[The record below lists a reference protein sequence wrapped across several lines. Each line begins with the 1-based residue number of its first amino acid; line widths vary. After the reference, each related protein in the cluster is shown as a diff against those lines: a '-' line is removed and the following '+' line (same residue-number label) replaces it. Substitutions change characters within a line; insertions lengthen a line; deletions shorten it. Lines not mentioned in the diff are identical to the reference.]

1 MKYNTEEELEAYFKQ
16 EIQEVSQNEI
26 DKIEKEMEK
35 IRTRIMAEMEETARQ
50 HAQIII
56 DQETKEMS
64 TDYSVA
70 ISRLADENNRKL
82 VKKRLELTESLMN
95 EVIEKLQVYSKTE
108 DYKEMIINKVKVL
121 SEKHAHDGILSV
133 SPKDKEILD
142 DLIKSFEGHV
152 TGKVDPEI
160 KFVGFTL
167 QFHEKNII
175 IDETFDTIIKD
186 QREKFYSN
194 SNLIIE

>member
-16 EIQEVSQNEI
+16 EIQEASQSEI

-35 IRTRIMAEMEETARQ
+35 IRTRIMTEMEETASQ

-56 DQETKEMS
+56 DQETKEMT

-82 VKKRLELTESLMN
+82 VKKRLDLTESLMN
-95 EVIEKLQVYSKTE
+95 EVIDKLQAYSKTD

-133 SPKDKEILD
+133 RPQDKEILD
-142 DLIKSFEGHV
+142 DLIESFKGHV
-152 TGKVDPEI
+152 TGKVDPDI
-160 KFVGFTL
+160 KHGGFTL
-167 QFHEKNII
+167 QFHQENII

>member
-1 MKYNTEEELEAYFKQ
+1 MKVTENWL
-16 EIQEVSQNEI
+16 
-26 DKIEKEMEK
+26 
-35 IRTRIMAEMEETARQ
+35 
-50 HAQIII
+50 
-56 DQETKEMS
+56 
-64 TDYSVA
+64 
-70 ISRLADENNRKL
+70 
-82 VKKRLELTESLMN
+82 KKRLDLTESLMN
-95 EVIEKLQVYSKTE
+95 EVIDKLQVYSKTE

-142 DLIKSFEGHV
+142 DLIESFEGHV

-160 KFVGFTL
+160 KHGGFTL
-167 QFHEKNII
+167 QFHQENII

-186 QREKFYSN
+186 QKERFYSN

>member
-1 MKYNTEEELEAYFKQ
+1 MKYNTQEELEAYFKQ

-26 DKIEKEMEK
+26 DKIEKEMDK

-56 DQETKEMS
+56 DQETKEMT

-70 ISRLADENNRKL
+70 ISRLADESNRKL
-82 VKKRLELTESLMN
+82 VKKRLDLTESLMN
-95 EVIEKLQVYSKTE
+95 EVIDKLQVYSKTE

-142 DLIKSFEGHV
+142 DLIESFEGHV

-160 KFVGFTL
+160 KHGGFTL
-167 QFHEKNII
+167 QFHQENII

-186 QREKFYSN
+186 QKERFYSN

>member
-1 MKYNTEEELEAYFKQ
+1 MKYNTQEELEAYFKQ

-26 DKIEKEMEK
+26 DKIEKEMDK

-56 DQETKEMS
+56 DQETKEMT

-70 ISRLADENNRKL
+70 ISRLADESNRKL
-82 VKKRLELTESLMN
+82 VKKRLALTESLMN
-95 EVIEKLQVYSKTE
+95 EVIDKLQVYSKTE

-142 DLIKSFEGHV
+142 DLIESFEGHV

-160 KFVGFTL
+160 KHGGFTL
-167 QFHEKNII
+167 QFHQENII

-186 QREKFYSN
+186 QKERFYSN